1 MWSKTKF
8 CGEDFIGRELLSL
21 VEVNLRSAL
30 KFYSLSKM
38 EYKNFDQ
45 PQRLRVIQGIVESI
59 HKAWVR
65 NKNFSYRKSENY
77 RLFR

>member
-1 MWSKTKF
+1 
-8 CGEDFIGRELLSL
+8 
-21 VEVNLRSAL
+21 
-30 KFYSLSKM
+30 M